1 MRTVYFC
8 LISKIHSGFLVYLK
22 ILVFILKVDYVLDIA
37 FFEWRLLVVFPN
49 YFAKRTC
56 SKHFRFYSVLVVVAG
71 CNQVSIP
78 EYCEALWHVVV
89 TGVRANL
96 VKLAH

>member
-8 LISKIHSGFLVYLK
+8 LISKINSGFLVDLK
-22 ILVFILKVDYVLDIA
+22 ILVLILKVDYVLDVA
-37 FFEWRLLVVFPN
+37 FFIWRLFVVFPN

-56 SKHFRFYSVLVVVAG
+56 SKHFSFYAVLVVVAG

-78 EYCEALWHVVV
+78 EDSQALWHVVV

>member
-1 MRTVYFC
+1 
-8 LISKIHSGFLVYLK
+8 LISKINSGFLVDLK
-22 ILVFILKVDYVLDIA
+22 ILVLVLKVDYVLDVA
-37 FFEWRLLVVFPN
+37 FFIWRLFVIFPN

-56 SKHFRFYSVLVVVAG
+56 SKHFRFYAVLVVVAG

-78 EYCEALWHVVV
+78 EDSQALWHVVV

>member
-8 LISKIHSGFLVYLK
+8 LISKINSGFLVDLK
-22 ILVFILKVDYVLDIA
+22 ILVLVLKVDYVLDVA
-37 FFEWRLLVVFPN
+37 FFIWRLFVIFPN

-56 SKHFRFYSVLVVVAG
+56 SKNFRFYAVLVVVAC
-71 CNQVSIP
+71 CNQVSIS
-78 EYCEALWHVVV
+78 EHCEALRHVVV
-89 TGVRANL
+89 TGVRPNL

>member
-1 MRTVYFC
+1 VRTVYFC

-22 ILVFILKVDYVLDIA
+22 ILVLILKVDYVLDVA
-37 FFEWRLLVVFPN
+37 FFEWRLFVVFPN

-56 SKHFRFYSVLVVVAG
+56 SKHFRFYAVLVVVAG

-78 EYCEALWHVVV
+78 EHCKALWHVVV